1 MRTAGLLFLFLSLV
15 LSAAPSAQ
23 RRRAAPPRKPAPAA
37 KAAPLKIAPAEVKCP
52 ESLGV
57 GIRTGASYCFVL
69 AGREPGEGVIVTVPP
84 HAGPAT
90 LKFDLHNRH
99 TYSEED
105 VRAGHGFAKYTAIV
119 AVLSMKGDLLG
130 RGAVQTE
137 FRTAQDLYDRVSG
150 GAGPGGVKAVA
161 PLGKEEISVAI
172 PAGTD
177 VVSLLGEVLDATT
190 SAGHE
195 TATPGRTVAI
205 ISNVRVEYRPAPPAR
220 R

>member
-1 MRTAGLLFLFLSLV
+1 MRKAAFFLLVCTLLFTTNG
-15 LSAAPSAQ
+15 SAQ
-23 RRRAAPPRKPAPAA
+23 RRRIPSARRPAPP
-37 KAAPLKIAPAEVKCP
+37 APLTTVAADVRCP

-57 GIRTGASYCFVL
+57 GVRTHASYCFVL
-69 AGREPGEGVIVTVPP
+69 AGRDPAEGVVVAIPP

-90 LKFDLHNRH
+90 LMFDLHNRH
-99 TYSEED
+99 TYSDED
-105 VRAGHGFAKYTAIV
+105 IRAGQGFAKYTAVV

-137 FRTAQDLYDRVSG
+137 FRTGQDLYDRVSG

-161 PLGKEEISVAI
+161 PLGREAISVTV

-177 VVSLLGEVLDATT
+177 AVSLLGEVLDATT
-190 SAGHE
+190 AAGHE

-205 ISNVRVEYRPAPPAR
+205 VSNMRVEYRPAPAVRPKR
-220 R
+220 